1 MAIEKLSRKVLDKVW
16 GSPHTQPWYANQEG
30 SKIGEIWFGASDK
43 IPLLVKLLFTSDN
56 LSVQVH
62 PRDEY
67 AKKHHNS
74 FGKTEMWYIL
84 RADAD
89 AKIAI
94 GLKETITPERLRE
107 ASLSGEIMDL
117 LEWVPAHAGDTF
129 FTPAGTI
136 HALGGGLVV
145 CEVQQ
150 FSDVTYRLYDYGRPR
165 ELHLDDSIAVSDLF
179 PYDASKTP
187 VDLGGGK
194 ELLAEC
200 EYFRTERWALK
211 GALACA
217 VPEKSTLY
225 IALSGSGHF
234 AGQTFEA
241 GDAFEA
247 EPGTEAF
254 SVDAEDA
261 VFLVTRE
268 P

>member
-1 MAIEKLSRKVLDKVW
+1 MPISKLSIKVLDKVW
-16 GSPHTQPWYANQEG
+16 GSPHTEPWHKNETGA
-30 SKIGEIWFGASDK
+30 KVGEIWFGASDQ

-84 RADAD
+84 RADPG

-94 GLKETITPERLRE
+94 GLKETISPERLRE

-117 LEWVPAHAGDTF
+117 LEWVPAHTGDTF

-150 FSDVTYRLYDYGRPR
+150 LSDVTYRLYDYGRPR
-165 ELHLDDSIAVSDLF
+165 ELHLDDSVAVADCC
-179 PYDASKTP
+179 PCDASRAP
-187 VDLGGGK
+187 VDLGGGM

-200 EYFRTERWALK
+200 EYFRTERWTVD
-211 GALACA
+211 GSLACA
-217 VPEKSTLY
+217 NLTWRERWRCSTTR
-225 IALSGSGHF
+225 S
-234 AGQTFEA
+234 
-241 GDAFEA
+241 
-247 EPGTEAF
+247 PGTG
-254 SVDAEDA
+254 
-261 VFLVTRE
+261 L
-268 P
+268 